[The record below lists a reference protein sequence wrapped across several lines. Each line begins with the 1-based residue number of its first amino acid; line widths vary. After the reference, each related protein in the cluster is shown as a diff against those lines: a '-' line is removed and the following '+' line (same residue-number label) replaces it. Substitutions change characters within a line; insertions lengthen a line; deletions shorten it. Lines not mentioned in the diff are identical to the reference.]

1 MNVSIALRWFG
12 GGSIVD
18 LLKLTWFIL
27 HSNRYINISI
37 WTIESNDVV
46 EFDIVFNW
54 AKLDLYM

>member
-54 AKLDLYM
+54 AKLDLCM